1 MRPEIENRL
10 HRVKISFI
18 DGEVRCPRSSQ
29 CDKAENS
36 FRCNLHFSK
45 CSKFRI
51 YPQDMH
57 SKSF

>member
-18 DGEVRCPRSSQ
+18 EEKVRCPRSSE

-36 FRCNLHFSK
+36 VRCNLHFSK
-45 CSKFRI
+45 CS
-51 YPQDMH
+51 Y
-57 SKSF
+57 SKIVL